1 MKFERKHLKA
11 RDIISDTKGY
21 YQEAK
26 RYFGNAK
33 EHLKNVPIEYNRY
46 QDAKPVR
53 EVCGIGYLGVLLA
66 LDGYF
71 LEQGISKDKL
81 PDSTEGY
88 EALLKKCLVH
98 NGKIRQSFYTV
109 YENLHLLGYYR
120 GGLSVDMIKDGF
132 SKAKLII
139 DTLSKK
145 RCLKLKK

>member
-1 MKFERKHLKA
+1 MSKFEKKHLKA
-11 RDIISDTKGY
+11 RDIFSNPNGY

-26 RYFGNAK
+26 RYLDNAK
-33 EHLKNVPIEYNRY
+33 GHLKEAPIEYNRY

-53 EVCGIGYLGVLLA
+53 EACGIGYLGVLLA

-88 EALLKKCLVH
+88 EVLLKKCLVH
-98 NGKIRQSFYTV
+98 NGKLRQSFYTV

-132 SKAKLII
+132 QKARLII
-139 DTLSKK
+139 DILSKEK
-145 RCLKLKK
+145 TNG